1 MSQSAGIVR
10 LLDDLGRIVI
20 PKELRKAMRLEAG
33 TPIEIIGQGDSILL
47 RNYRPDPLETENEEL
62 RQRLVEINNLAA
74 SFEQEGPFDP
84 QETFGRMQEIKELS
98 FWETDDKDV

>member
-20 PKELRKAMRLEAG
+20 PKELRKAMRLESG

-47 RNYRPDPLETENEEL
+47 RNYRPDPLEAENEEL
-62 RQRLVEINNLAA
+62 HRRLAEINDLAA
-74 SFEQEGPFDP
+74 SYEKEGPFDQ
-84 QETFGRMQEIKELS
+84 QETFGRMRKIKELS
-98 FWETDDKDV
+98 FWEIDDKDI